1 MALSPPSPAPQ
12 ARLKDLVQRYG
23 VRAWTQVT
31 DGLGTSRTPS
41 GVEQHWQ
48 VMNGKR
54 KRKDRGPGV
63 PTATAAV
70 TAVAA
75 NPDGTE
81 IVQVM
86 DVQPHQLS
94 SMLSQS
100 HVSTPLP
107 LVPGRPSTLLESHAG
122 CLLCTQHEGSI
133 LPVASSVGDPGAP
146 KPKRHRTPGGKTQR
160 WSPEEEDKLKAL
172 VHEFGSSGHWPT
184 IAEKLE
190 TGRTTAGG
198 LRPDIP

>member
-81 IVQVM
+81 IVQVIDM
-86 DVQPHQLS
+86 QPHQLS

-100 HVSTPLP
+100 HAIIPLP
-107 LVPGRPSTLLESHAG
+107 LCLGRLSTLLESHA
-122 CLLCTQHEGSI
+122 
-133 LPVASSVGDPGAP
+133 
-146 KPKRHRTPGGKTQR
+146 
-160 WSPEEEDKLKAL
+160 
-172 VHEFGSSGHWPT
+172 
-184 IAEKLE
+184 
-190 TGRTTAGG
+190 
-198 LRPDIP
+198 